1 MQRRSVC
8 LGVFAGLA
16 FLHATAQPAAADP
29 LPRPT
34 GEVILTISGNIRAAN
49 TPEGAEFDLAML
61 EKLGLTQLRT
71 GTAWTS
77 GPSLFEGVRA
87 RDVLALV
94 GAEGQTIEATAINDY
109 TITIPMSD
117 LQAYDVLLALK
128 MDGQYLQTKDK
139 GPIWVV
145 YPRDQHS
152 ELQDSQDDKKW
163 IWQLSNLVVD

>member
-1 MQRRSVC
+1 MQRRLIC
-8 LGVFAGLA
+8 LGVLA
-16 FLHATAQPAAADP
+16 SLALLHAARPVSADP
-29 LPRPT
+29 LPQPM
-34 GEVILTISGNIRAAN
+34 GEVILTISGNIRQGN
-49 TPEGAEFDLAML
+49 TPNGAEFDMAML
-61 EKLGLTQLRT
+61 EGLGLTQLRT

-94 GAEGQTIEATAINDY
+94 GAEGAAVEAIAINDY
-109 TITIPMSD
+109 ATTIPMSD
-117 LQAYDVLLALK
+117 MQDYDVLLALK

-152 ELQDSQDDKKW
+152 ELQNSHHDKKW
-163 IWQLSNLVVD
+163 IWQLSDMIVE